1 MKCIER
7 TFCDDLIKTK
17 EKETQTI
24 TTLLQFPDNFYPHIF
39 YSSIGNQKKSGRIKM
54 YHHSIKNKVVIVTG
68 GSGGIGNAIVD
79 KLASNDAKVCAA
91 YHRNITADYYD
102 KNICWI
108 QADLTKQEDRDRFFS
123 FALQKY
129 GKIDVL
135 INCAGILEPGEF
147 SSIEINQLNKMIELN
162 LTSTIILTQKV
173 LSIMKNQKGGHI
185 INIGSLGGIVPMP
198 YSSVY
203 SATKFALRGFT
214 FSLIEELKR
223 TGINLSLITPGSVIT
238 KMLDYEAQN
247 DNSAISFLSKPI
259 SSLKVADAVLK
270 LIQKPKVE
278 LIIPRSQSIP
288 SRLLVFSPKVF
299 SITYKLLHRL
309 GLSGKG
315 KYLNRYCNFTLM
327 KGVVR

>member
-1 MKCIER
+1 MH
-7 TFCDDLIKTK
+7 
-17 EKETQTI
+17 
-24 TTLLQFPDNFYPHIF
+24 N
-39 YSSIGNQKKSGRIKM
+39 
-54 YHHSIKNKVVIVTG
+54 HSLKNIVVIVTG
-68 GSGGIGNAIVD
+68 GSGGIGSAIVN
-79 KLASNDAKVCAA
+79 KLAAYDVKVCAV
-91 YHRNITADYYD
+91 YHRNITADYYA

-108 QADLTKQEDRDRFFS
+108 QADITMPEDRDRLLSFS
-123 FALQKY
+123 LQKF

-135 INCAGILEPGEF
+135 INCAGYLEPGEF
-147 SSIEINQLNKMIELN
+147 SSLETNHINKMIELN
-162 LTSTIILTQKV
+162 LTSTIILTQNV
-173 LSIMKNQKGGHI
+173 LSIMKNQRSGHI

-203 SATKFALRGFT
+203 SATKFALRA
-214 FSLIEELKR
+214 FSFSIAEELKG
-223 TGINLSLITPGSVIT
+223 TGVNLSLITPGSVLT
-238 KMLDYEAQN
+238 KMLDYEAQA

-299 SITYKLLHRL
+299 SIAYKLLHRL
-309 GLSGKG
+309 GLSGKR
-315 KYLNRYCNFTLM
+315 KYLKSNCNFSLM